1 MVKPFGIGE
10 LMARVRAVLRRHLPA
25 ATPGIVVAGELR
37 IDLARRRVTR
47 NGEAVHLTK
56 REFDLLQVLA
66 SNPDHVLSH
75 QTLLRS
81 VWGQVRGDGMTYLRV
96 FVKQLRQKLEPNPAS
111 PRLIV
116 TEAKQG
122 YRLKTSDLPP
132 RPSLPQ
138 P

>member
-1 MVKPFGIGE
+1 M
-10 LMARVRAVLRRHLPA
+10 
-25 ATPGIVVAGELR
+25 AGELR

-116 TEAKQG
+116 TEAKLG